1 MSTSASNRSG
11 GTLVRSVNMWNLKIS
26 QIYLA
31 VIGGGEASENVL
43 VKAHEVGREIASR
56 GVVLLCGG
64 LGGVMQA
71 AAKGAHEAGGVTIGI
86 LPGPDRRAA
95 NPFLTYSL
103 VTNLGHARN
112 IVIAHSADGLIAVD
126 GSYGTISEA
135 AIALKLGKPVVGLAT
150 EWYLEGMQKA
160 STPKEAVHLVLQ
172 EIDRPRQ

>member
-1 MSTSASNRSG
+1 MNSI
-11 GTLVRSVNMWNLKIS
+11 NLQK
-26 QIYLA
+26 YVA
-31 VIGGGEASENVL
+31 VIGGGEAEETIL
-43 VKAHEVGREIASR
+43 AMAYKVGQEIARR
-56 GVVLLCGG
+56 GIVLLCGG

-71 AAKGAHEAGGVTIGI
+71 AARGAQSDGGITIGI

-126 GSYGTISEA
+126 GGYGTISEA

-150 EWYLEGMQKA
+150 SWRLDGMHKA
-160 STPKEAVHLVLQ
+160 SSPEEAVDIIVQ
-172 EIDRPRQ
+172 EIGRPAQIG